1 MRDSSLLVERSVPVS
16 PRPPAQFVR
25 TRLYFFAPPLTVDTT
40 NTQDNSENRLKKEE
54 LGELRREGGGITWQ
68 RDALDLVG
76 LAGVSLELAFGYR
89 LGFPQVEERE
99 PVAHRRLLGFSRRPF
114 VATTHESNTYFQLST
129 EHNMQ
134 LTRLNVFV
142 KK

>member
-1 MRDSSLLVERSVPVS
+1 MPVS

-40 NTQDNSENRLKKEE
+40 NTRNNSENRLKK
-54 LGELRREGGGITWQ
+54 RRAWRVAEGGGITWQ

-76 LAGVSLELAFGYR
+76 LAGVSLEFAFGHR

-114 VATTHESNTYFQLST
+114 VATTHESNTLLRFCQKMKVESI
-129 EHNMQ
+129 
-134 LTRLNVFV
+134 
-142 KK
+142 